1 MNNMI
6 LSLFKGYSDKSP
18 SSVTLAEVINL
29 IRESQAVRDHT
40 EKHRYF
46 RAQGNDTAARREKFS
61 CPW

>member
-46 RAQGNDTAARREKFS
+46 RAQGKRHRR
-61 CPW
+61 PP